1 MKSLLHFQRVSLWG
15 PLRLGTDDEI
25 RGTPVSQC
33 YNPSMASQKRPTSKS
48 DMRPAGFVVAREA
61 FEKISA
67 ADFDRRGLSAEE
79 RRREIISAHRPK
91 G

>member
-1 MKSLLHFQRVSLWG
+1 
-15 PLRLGTDDEI
+15 
-25 RGTPVSQC
+25 
-33 YNPSMASQKRPTSKS
+33 MASQKRP
-48 DMRPAGFVVAREA
+48 PVNAGVRSGSFTIGRAA

-67 ADFDRRGLSAEE
+67 VEGIRPTKASQTRAVEGDRRGLTAEQ

>member
-1 MKSLLHFQRVSLWG
+1 
-15 PLRLGTDDEI
+15 
-25 RGTPVSQC
+25 
-33 YNPSMASQKRPTSKS
+33 MASQKRPTSKPGT
-48 DMRPAGFVVAREA
+48 RPAGFVVGRAA

-67 ADFDRRGLSAEE
+67 VEGIRPSKASRTRAADFERRGLSAEE

>member
-1 MKSLLHFQRVSLWG
+1 
-15 PLRLGTDDEI
+15 
-25 RGTPVSQC
+25 
-33 YNPSMASQKRPTSKS
+33 MASQKRPTTKS
-48 DMRPAGFVVAREA
+48 GSRPAGFVIGRAA

-67 ADFDRRGLSAEE
+67 VEGIRPRKASRTRAVEFDRRGLSAEE